1 MKKLLLLNIGYTLTL
16 PDSSKKIARLNVAQT
31 PTITK
36 KGYIKK
42 PVEVLLPSKRT
53 VISKSNIPK
62 ANDKNLIF
70 LISFTKFL
78 PWILK
83 KAPKLK
89 KNIAVMLT
97 PGITNHILI
106 HNKKPKQKYK
116 NISNALLTKK
126 SPE

>member
-42 PVEVLLPSKRT
+42 PVEVLLPSQRT

-97 PGITNHILI
+97 PGITNYILD
-106 HNKKPKQKYK
+106 
-116 NISNALLTKK
+116 T
-126 SPE
+126 

>member
-1 MKKLLLLNIGYTLTL
+1 MKKLLLLNTGYTLTL

-42 PVEVLLPSKRT
+42 PIGVLLPSKRI
-53 VISKSNIPK
+53 VINKSNIPK
-62 ANDKNLIF
+62 TNDKNLTF

-89 KNIAVMLT
+89 KNIAVMLI
-97 PGITNHILI
+97 PGITGHILD
-106 HNKKPKQKYK
+106 
-116 NISNALLTKK
+116 T
-126 SPE
+126 

>member
-42 PVEVLLPSKRT
+42 PVEVLLPSQRT

-83 KAPKLK
+83 KSPQTEEKYCSNAHPRNNKPYFRYITK
-89 KNIAVMLT
+89 SQNKNIKIFQTL
-97 PGITNHILI
+97 
-106 HNKKPKQKYK
+106 Y
-116 NISNALLTKK
+116 
-126 SPE
+126 

>member
-16 PDSSKKIARLNVAQT
+16 PDSSKKNARLNVAQT

-62 ANDKNLIF
+62 ANDKN
-70 LISFTKFL
+70 
-78 PWILK
+78 
-83 KAPKLK
+83 
-89 KNIAVMLT
+89 KNF
-97 PGITNHILI
+97 
-106 HNKKPKQKYK
+106 
-116 NISNALLTKK
+116 
-126 SPE
+126 

>member
-16 PDSSKKIARLNVAQT
+16 PDSSKKIARLNVVQT

-97 PGITNHILI
+97 PGITNHILD
-106 HNKKPKQKYK
+106 
-116 NISNALLTKK
+116 T
-126 SPE
+126 

>member
-89 KNIAVMLT
+89 KNIAVMLH
-97 PGITNHILI
+97 PRNNKPYFRYITKSQN
-106 HNKKPKQKYK
+106 K
-116 NISNALLTKK
+116 NIKIFQTLY
-126 SPE
+126 